1 MFQYTLTQV
10 GGAAVI
16 FIALS
21 VDCVVVFQCTLTQV
35 GGAAVIFIALSVDCV
50 VVFQC
55 TLTQVGGAAV
65 IFIAL
70 SVDCVV
76 VFQCTLTQVGG
87 AAVIFI
93 ALSVDCVVVFQCTL
107 TQVGGAAVIFIALSV
122 DCVVVFQCTLTQ
134 VGGAVNFPL
143 SVERIVHTKKGW
155 DSCYVPLF
163 VDGTTELFAVTV
175 LEQLERL
182 MSRALAYTV
191 LPQQIHVV
199 TTTSLCTTL
208 FSSTDSLWVKSKQ
221 SLLPFL
227 AASG

>member
-1 MFQYTLTQV
+1 MVRGVTAIFIPLSADCITVLHCTLTQVGVAGIIFIPLSVDCVTVLFCTLTQVGGAAIIFIPLSVDCVVMFQCTLTQV

-16 FIALS
+16 FIPLS

-35 GGAAVIFIALSVDCV
+35 GE
-50 VVFQC
+50 
-55 TLTQVGGAAV
+55 
-65 IFIAL
+65 
-70 SVDCVV
+70 
-76 VFQCTLTQVGG
+76 
-87 AAVIFI
+87 
-93 ALSVDCVVVFQCTL
+93 
-107 TQVGGAAVIFIALSV
+107 
-122 DCVVVFQCTLTQ
+122 
-134 VGGAVNFPL
+134 AVNFHL
-143 SVERIVHTKKGW
+143 SVERIVHSKKGWDNCYVPLSAERIVHSKKGW

-163 VDGTTELFAVTV
+163 VDDTTELFAVTV
-175 LEQLERL
+175 HEQLERL

-221 SLLPFL
+221 SHLPFL

>member
-1 MFQYTLTQV
+1 MVLGVTTIFIPLSADCISVLHCTLTQVDVAGIIFIPLSVDCVTVLFCTLTQVGGAAIIFIPLSVDCVVMFQCTLTQV

-16 FIALS
+16 FIPLS

-35 GGAAVIFIALSVDCV
+35 GE
-50 VVFQC
+50 
-55 TLTQVGGAAV
+55 
-65 IFIAL
+65 
-70 SVDCVV
+70 
-76 VFQCTLTQVGG
+76 
-87 AAVIFI
+87 
-93 ALSVDCVVVFQCTL
+93 
-107 TQVGGAAVIFIALSV
+107 
-122 DCVVVFQCTLTQ
+122 
-134 VGGAVNFPL
+134 AVNFPL
-143 SVERIVHTKKGW
+143 SVERIVHSKKGW

-163 VDGTTELFAVTV
+163 VDDTTELFAVTV
-175 LEQLERL
+175 HEQLERL